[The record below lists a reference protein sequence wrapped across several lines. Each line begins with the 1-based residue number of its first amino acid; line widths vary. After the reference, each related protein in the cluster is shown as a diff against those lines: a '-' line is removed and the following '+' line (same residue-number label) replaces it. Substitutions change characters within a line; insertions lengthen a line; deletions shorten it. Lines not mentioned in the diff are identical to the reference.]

1 MELAEASAICRVLS
15 DPHRLVI
22 LEQLME
28 REQCGSELLKNFT
41 FSQPTLSHHMKIMVE
56 GGLVT
61 ERREGKRTFYGVER
75 RIWDEFM
82 LVLDGLNADNY
93 WGESKKEE
101 A

>member
-61 ERREGKRTFYGVER
+61 ERREGKRTYYGANR
-75 RIWDEFM
+75 RTWDEFM
-82 LVLDGLNADNY
+82 LVLDGLSSETY
-93 WGESKKEE
+93 WGNEE
-101 A
+101 GEA

>member
-1 MELAEASAICRVLS
+1 
-15 DPHRLVI
+15 
-22 LEQLME
+22 
-28 REQCGSELLKNFT
+28 
-41 FSQPTLSHHMKIMVE
+41 MKIMVE

-61 ERREGKRTFYGVER
+61 ERREGKRTYYGVER